1 MAKSKIPGALERR
14 HLVERELS
22 PAQALSY
29 AEAYLADG
37 RSVEAVDFLR
47 KAGADERLEA
57 LRAEALESGD
67 AFLLRAVAV
76 ATGREPQREEWRAL
90 AEAATSAGKE
100 RYAVEASRQAERG
113 ED

>member
-1 MAKSKIPGALERR
+1 MAKSRIPGALERR
-14 HLVERELS
+14 HLVARELN
-22 PAQALSY
+22 PAQALRY

-37 RSVEAVDFLR
+37 RSLEAVDFLS
-47 KAGADERLEA
+47 KAGADERLET
-57 LRAEALESGD
+57 LWTEALESGD
-67 AFLLRAVAV
+67 PFLLRAIAG

-100 RYAVEASRQAERG
+100 RYAVEARRQAERG